1 MPPQTLEEEIAA
13 SESAG
18 SGPRRMLA
26 RFRSHV
32 EHRPRLRLA
41 YRLTVGV
48 VGSATI
54 LVGIALLVLPGP
66 GWLMIF
72 LGLGILGSEFGAAQR
87 LNTRLRRVVLRVW
100 HRWRARRGSSK
111 PG

>member
-1 MPPQTLEEEIAA
+1 MPPQTLEDEIAA

-26 RFRSHV
+26 RFRAHV

-41 YRLTVGV
+41 YRLTVAV
-48 VGSATI
+48 VGTAII

-72 LGLGILGSEFGAAQR
+72 LGLGILGSEFRAAQR
-87 LNTRLRRVVLRVW
+87 LNTRLKRLVLRAW
-100 HRWRARRGSSK
+100 HWWRDRRHRRS
-111 PG
+111 